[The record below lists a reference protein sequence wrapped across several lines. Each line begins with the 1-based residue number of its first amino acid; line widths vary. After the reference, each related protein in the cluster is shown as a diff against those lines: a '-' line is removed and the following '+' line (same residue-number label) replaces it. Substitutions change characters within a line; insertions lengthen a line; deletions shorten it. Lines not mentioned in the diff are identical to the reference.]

1 LFLDVSQKC
10 IPQSEEFTD
19 MKNIISRCAPIPTA
33 P

>member
-1 LFLDVSQKC
+1 VSQKC

-19 MKNIISRCAPIPTA
+19 IKNIISRYAPIPAA